1 MEKQEMN
8 PQDRRLE
15 IKGLDVNLL
24 YSGVWCESLT
34 SSWRDE
40 WSIFSTVL
48 NRLKTQWSAWLCYCC
63 CL

>member
-24 YSGVWCESLT
+24 YSGV
-34 SSWRDE
+34 
-40 WSIFSTVL
+40 
-48 NRLKTQWSAWLCYCC
+48 
-63 CL
+63 